1 MNSVRNNKVV
11 KTKTFITCNYCNNKS
26 KDVWVNKKNTIMCC
40 RYCWGNHPIVARATL
55 GLPFP
60 LDSVKPLEWP

>member
-1 MNSVRNNKVV
+1 MNSVRNSKEN
-11 KTKTFITCNYCNNKS
+11 KTKTNIICNYCNNKV
-26 KDVWVNKKNTIMCC
+26 KDIWVNKTNTIMCC

-55 GLPFP
+55 GRPFP